1 MLRRILQW
9 GVGTALFIPA
19 AGMAQSLDYPYAVAF
34 QTVRLVHTP
43 VDETKLE
50 SGALSARLNLRWIN
64 VWSLQDERFLIDGEE
79 FQAGTTL
86 RYQLSERLQF
96 GGSAVL
102 IGHGGGSLDRMIEW
116 FHRTTGVTQGQ
127 RDRYPRDRF
136 NVSYEPYGPYY
147 PLLKPPGPDDRGPGN
162 RSYPRSSLEPP
173 VEFSDQ
179 LRVLALASAVP
190 EAEEIAGAGITRTG
204 VGDPNVFAQLLLYES
219 ADWLERVNLGLNVK
233 FAGRG
238 AEQIVT
244 PGTDVTASLS
254 AGQAWIPGLLHSS
267 LGVSYTHYRLQRY
280 RELELPP
287 GQWVV
292 RPRLELRLNQI
303 TWFGEYVYFSRPVL
317 DFGELSRDGHQVA
330 LGLVS
335 HREQVDVTFAIVENF
350 VTFGVTPDIGF
361 QVSAEWRAL

>member
-1 MLRRILQW
+1 MLRSFLSLLVAIAIFFAP
-9 GVGTALFIPA
+9 AL
-19 AGMAQSLDYPYAVAF
+19 GAQSLDYPYAVAF

-43 VDETKLE
+43 VDETQLD

-64 VWSLQDERFLIDGEE
+64 VWSIQDERFLIDGEE
-79 FQAGTTL
+79 FQAGATL

-96 GGSAVL
+96 GGSALL

-116 FHRTTGVTQGQ
+116 FHRSTGVTQGQ

-147 PLLKPPGPDDRGPGN
+147 PLLKPPGPGLRGPGN
-162 RSYPRSSLEPP
+162 RSYPRSPFEPP
-173 VEFSDQ
+173 IVFSEQ
-179 LRVLALASAVP
+179 LRALALASAVP

-204 VGDPNVFAQLLLYES
+204 VGDPSVFAQLLLYES
-219 ADWLERVNLGLNVK
+219 AHWLERVNLGLKVK

-254 AGQAWIPGLLHSS
+254 TGQAWIPGLLHSS
-267 LGVSYTHYRLQRY
+267 LGVSYTHYRQRRY
-280 RELELPP
+280 RELELPS

-292 RPRLELRLNQI
+292 RPRLELRLYDL
-303 TWFGEYVYFSRPVL
+303 TWFGEYVFFSRPVL
-317 DFGELSRDGHQVA
+317 DFGELSREGHQVA

-335 HREQVDVTFAIVENF
+335 HRDQVDLTFAVVDNF
-350 VTFGVTPDIGF
+350 ATFGVTPDIGF